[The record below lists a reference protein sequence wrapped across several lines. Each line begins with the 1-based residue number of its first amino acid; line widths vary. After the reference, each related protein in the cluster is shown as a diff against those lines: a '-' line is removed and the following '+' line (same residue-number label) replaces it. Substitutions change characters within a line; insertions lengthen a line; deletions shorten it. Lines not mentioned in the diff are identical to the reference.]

1 MLCNVCTVYICPQ
14 QCPHIDLTLTA
25 CPGKLKFYL
34 QYIQH
39 SEDTPFTME
48 MKRNWIQS
56 RVLGT
61 GVQYATAY
69 LRYLLTKETKINLID

>member
-1 MLCNVCTVYICPQ
+1 MPSYRLDTHRLPWEIEIL
-14 QCPHIDLTLTA
+14 HI
-25 CPGKLKFYL
+25 